1 MWWSFQHFNFIFSQN
16 FISLFC
22 FEDFFNDGKWT
33 DLRVSY
39 LLTTHIHRILGY
51 MDGCISSSSSCPLD
65 PLSHGIQAW
74 SGIGSFLSFWQQ
86 RAAKKE
92 SPEQICSVQNLHL
105 TIQNCT
111 TSLRLRIFHTHSAQ
125 STQSFPNTR
134 VGEERE
140 TSTHFCACSQNLST
154 PPTLFGIWKLTKCLF
169 WGSFLCLE
177 QLQKKFG
184 RTILLC
190 CWVFDVK
197 LSVFV
202 RFLS

>member
-1 MWWSFQHFNFIFSQN
+1 MDGY
-16 FISLFC
+16 ISSSSSC
-22 FEDFFNDGKWT
+22 
-33 DLRVSY
+33 
-39 LLTTHIHRILGY
+39 HIHRILGY

-92 SPEQICSVQNLHL
+92 SPEQICTVQNLHL

-111 TSLRLRIFHTHSAQ
+111 TSLRLRIFLSHTHTHTQ
-125 STQSFPNTR
+125 STERFPYTR

-140 TSTHFCACSQNLST
+140 TSTHFCACSQNWST

-169 WGSFLCLE
+169 WGSFLSLE

>member
-1 MWWSFQHFNFIFSQN
+1 MIIVMIFPTFQLHIFTKFHFTI
-16 FISLFC
+16 LFWG
-22 FEDFFNDGKWT
+22 FFNDGKWT

-111 TSLRLRIFHTHSAQ
+111 TSLRLRIFHTH
-125 STQSFPNTR
+125 THTEHTERFPNTR

-140 TSTHFCACSQNLST
+140 TSTHFCACSQNWST
-154 PPTLFGIWKLTKCLF
+154 PPPFSESGSSPNVCFGGVSCLWNNCKKNSGEPF
-169 WGSFLCLE
+169 CFVVGFLM
-177 QLQKKFG
+177 
-184 RTILLC
+184 
-190 CWVFDVK
+190 
-197 LSVFV
+197 
-202 RFLS
+202 

>member
-1 MWWSFQHFNFIFSQN
+1 MIIVMIFPTFQLHIFTKFHFTI
-16 FISLFC
+16 LFWG
-22 FEDFFNDGKWT
+22 FFNDGKWT

-92 SPEQICSVQNLHL
+92 SPEQICSVQDLHL

-111 TSLRLRIFHTHSAQ
+111 TSLRLRIFHTQSTQ

-140 TSTHFCACSQNLST
+140 TSKHFCACSQNWST
-154 PPTLFGIWKLTKCLF
+154 PPYPFRNLEAHQMFVLGEFLVSGTIAKKIRENHFALLLGF
-169 WGSFLCLE
+169 WCKALSFC
-177 QLQKKFG
+177 
-184 RTILLC
+184 
-190 CWVFDVK
+190 
-197 LSVFV
+197 
-202 RFLS
+202 